1 MFTGSASVPVV
12 RQHRQRGDFDAFVD
26 QGAGFVGR
34 GLAIDRAVLDIA
46 VMHLAGFVGE
56 ALADIVGVPGDVI
69 AQFLQLGAQLALL
82 RHQQRCRPR
91 RGYFRA
97 CDFCGCR
104 RLGRRNFAAP
114 LADDLRGHDGA
125 LDLDR
130 AAGWAAHQ
138 LALLLALIG
147 RGALKP
153 AFEGVTPLA
162 AQAVADHAE
171 PRTRCRCSGPAL
183 GSAMPKRLPCCSDG
197 TVLRAVSTLA
207 GSISARNT
215 PGSTPPSARIS
226 PQGAMISECPYVSR
240 LFSCRPHWAAAN
252 TKQPVSM
259 ARARSSVCQ
268 CASPVFLVKADGTVR
283 NDAPLSASAR

>member
-1 MFTGSASVPVV
+1 
-12 RQHRQRGDFDAFVD
+12 RRDFDAFVD

-56 ALADIVGVPGDVI
+56 ALADIVGAFHDVI
-69 AQFLQLGAQLALL
+69 AQFLQLGAQSALL
-82 RHQQRCRPR
+82 RHQQRR
-91 RGYFRA
+91 RSGRRHFRA
-97 CDFCGCR
+97 CDFCGWR
-104 RLGRRNFAAP
+104 RLGRRNLAAL

-130 AAGWAAHQ
+130 TAGWATHQ
-138 LALLLALIG
+138 LALLLSLIG
-147 RGALKP
+147 RRTLKP
-153 AFEGVTPLA
+153 AFEGMAPLA

-183 GSAMPKRLPCCSDG
+183 GSAMPIRVPCCSDG
-197 TVLRAVSTLA
+197 TVFRAVSTLE

-226 PQGAMISECPYVSR
+226 PQGAMISEWPKVSR
-240 LFSCRPHWAAAN
+240 LFSC
-252 TKQPVSM
+252 
-259 ARARSSVCQ
+259 
-268 CASPVFLVKADGTVR
+268 
-283 NDAPLSASAR
+283 